1 MIFILL
7 LAYRSFY
14 YSNII
19 FLIFYIAMFLTILLG
34 FYRVLDLKLKWRL
47 AYKELFKQLDI
58 NKNSSSD

>member
-1 MIFILL
+1 
-7 LAYRSFY
+7 
-14 YSNII
+14 
-19 FLIFYIAMFLTILLG
+19 MFLTILLG